1 MNCDGVLHEKLLE
14 YPMIKD
20 CFSTNHFTIIVGRM
34 GQGKTS
40 LATNLI
46 KKIFSKVYEHIYI
59 IIPEAS
65 RRSIDN
71 DVFGKNLPPEQIF
84 DDLNPEMLANL
95 YETLN
100 TNSENEENSLVL
112 IDDFQSIF
120 KDKQISQGLEK
131 IINKIR
137 HLRTSVILL
146 QQNLQ
151 KLPKPLRELAFNII
165 LFDVGKSQLEKAFEE
180 IIQTKR
186 DVYDDIIKVAFKD
199 PHDWVCIN
207 LHRSKKIYRM
217 FDEIVV
223 KSTEEDKV

>member
-1 MNCDGVLHEKLLE
+1 M
-14 YPMIKD
+14 
-20 CFSTNHFTIIVGRM
+20 
-34 GQGKTS
+34 
-40 LATNLI
+40 
-46 KKIFSKVYEHIYI
+46 
-59 IIPEAS
+59 
-65 RRSIDN
+65 
-71 DVFGKNLPPEQIF
+71 
-84 DDLNPEMLANL
+84 
-95 YETLN
+95 
-100 TNSENEENSLVL
+100 
-112 IDDFQSIF
+112 
-120 KDKQISQGLEK
+120 
-131 IINKIR
+131 
-137 HLRTSVILL
+137 

-151 KLPKPLRELAFNII
+151 KLPKPLRELAFNVI